1 MFKTSGVI
9 AVVGALVLGAACSSS
24 GSGGR
29 EVRISQRDGGCT
41 PASIDAKPGEKL
53 NLVIQNDSKHDPYE
67 MEGIEGTKFEELNVP
82 EGRSRSAGYTVPDS
96 GEVHKLKCYVP
107 GGVSTIL
114 EVRTG
119 GTAADAAT
127 ATSGPAGGEPTS
139 AVKTT
144 VIKQPDTSV
153 AVGLTSFSVTPDKS
167 GVKAGTIRFIA
178 TNTSKT
184 DVHELA
190 VLRVGDDGSLDN
202 AGEVEGI
209 GPDASGS
216 FTVDLKP
223 GSYQLACLIAP
234 GEAGS
239 TVDHYQQGMHTD
251 FKVE

>member
-1 MFKTSGVI
+1 MLKMSGMM
-9 AVVGALVLGAACSSS
+9 AVAGALVLAAACSSS
-24 GSGGR
+24 GAGGR
-29 EVRISQRDGGCT
+29 EVRITQRNEGCT

-53 NLVIQNDSKHDPYE
+53 NLVIQNDSKHDPFE
-67 MEGIEGTKFEELNVP
+67 LEGIEGTKFEELNVP

-96 GEVHKLKCYVP
+96 GDVHKLKCYVP

-119 GTAADAAT
+119 GTAVDAVPT
-127 ATSGPAGGEPTS
+127 TGGEATS

-153 AVGLTSFSVTPDKS
+153 AVGLVSYSVTPDKTS
-167 GVKAGTIRFIA
+167 VKAGTIRFIA

-190 VLRVGDDGSLDN
+190 LLRVGDDGSLDN
-202 AGEVEGI
+202 VEEI
-209 GPDASGS
+209 EDIEPEASGS
-216 FTVDLKP
+216 FTVDLTP

-239 TVDHYQQGMHTD
+239 TVDHYKQGMHTD